1 MKSILDPSFEYTSSV
16 HTDIR
21 KTFDRVWREMAARED
36 EEDQPDADR
45 NSIWLECTGD
55 LVDFSSVKVVRVRR
69 SDLDGEIVEFVCPQ
83 CKELHESLRFG

>member
-21 KTFDRVWREMAARED
+21 KTFDRLWRDMAARED
-36 EEDQPDADR
+36 EEDEPDADR
-45 NSIWLECTGD
+45 NSIWLECNGD

-69 SDLDGEIVEFVCPQ
+69 SGFGAEIVEFICPQ
-83 CKELHESLRFG
+83 CKKLHESLRFG